1 LDTRRSQRLFDPLF
15 TTETMRGIFSDH
27 GRLQAMLD
35 FEAALARAEARAGL
49 VSTASAAAIG
59 TQCRAELFDVDA
71 LAAAAA
77 QAGNSA
83 IPLVRQLTL
92 LVAARDAEAARCVHW
107 GATSQDVMD
116 TGLVLQ
122 LCSALTAIDADLT
135 RLSSALAALA
145 RVHAQTPLAG
155 RTWLQQGPPVTL
167 GLKAAGFLSAIER
180 HRIRLA
186 EVRGRIATLQFG
198 GAVGTLAALGERGM
212 DVAAALAEE
221 LQLALPDLPWHAQRD
236 RVAEVATMLGLLV
249 GTLGKLAR
257 DVSLLMQTEVA
268 EAFEP
273 SAPGRG
279 GSSTMPHKRNPVG
292 SAIILAAAE
301 WDTLPEICALAGG
314 ALAHAIAVVEGLQA
328 DPAQMAV
335 NLDITHGLIL
345 AEAVA
350 MALGEKIGKM
360 KAHELVEE
368 ASARAVRER
377 RHLRDVLLADSN
389 VVAHLAAADLERL
402 LDPRRYTGQAER
414 LVARALA
421 ARKPEGDGSADA

>member
-1 LDTRRSQRLFDPLF
+1 
-15 TTETMRGIFSDH
+15 
-27 GRLQAMLD
+27 
-35 FEAALARAEARAGL
+35 
-49 VSTASAAAIG
+49 
-59 TQCRAELFDVDA
+59 
-71 LAAAAA
+71 
-77 QAGNSA
+77 
-83 IPLVRQLTL
+83 
-92 LVAARDAEAARCVHW
+92 
-107 GATSQDVMD
+107 
-116 TGLVLQ
+116 
-122 LCSALTAIDADLT
+122 
-135 RLSSALAALA
+135 
-145 RVHAQTPLAG
+145 
-155 RTWLQQGPPVTL
+155 
-167 GLKAAGFLSAIER
+167 FLSAIER

-249 GTLGKLAR
+249 GTLGKLA
-257 DVSLLMQTEVA
+257 
-268 EAFEP
+268 
-273 SAPGRG
+273 
-279 GSSTMPHKRNPVG
+279 N
-292 SAIILAAAE
+292 
-301 WDTLPEICALAGG
+301 
-314 ALAHAIAVVEGLQA
+314 AIAAVEGLQA

>member
-1 LDTRRSQRLFDPLF
+1 LDARRSQRLFDPLF
-15 TTETMRGIFSDH
+15 TTETMRSIFSDH

-49 VSTASAAAIG
+49 VSTASAAAVG
-59 TQCRAELFDVDA
+59 AQCRAELFDVDA

-92 LVAARDAEAARCVHW
+92 LVAARDEEAARFVHW
-107 GATSQDVMD
+107 GATSQDAMD

-122 LCSALTAIDADLT
+122 LCSALTAIDADLV

-145 RVHAQTPLAG
+145 KAHAQTPLAG

-186 EVRGRIATLQFG
+186 EVRGRVATLQFG
-198 GAVGTLAALGERGM
+198 GAVGTLAALGDRGM
-212 DVAAALAEE
+212 DVALALAEE
-221 LQLALPDLPWHAQRD
+221 LQLALPDVPWHAQRD

-279 GSSTMPHKRNPVG
+279 GSSTMPHKRNPLG
-292 SAIILAAAE
+292 SAINHAAA
-301 WDTLPEICALAGG
+301 
-314 ALAHAIAVVEGLQA
+314 
-328 DPAQMAV
+328 
-335 NLDITHGLIL
+335 
-345 AEAVA
+345 
-350 MALGEKIGKM
+350 
-360 KAHELVEE
+360 
-368 ASARAVRER
+368 VRGPG
-377 RHLRDVLLADSN
+377 VL
-389 VVAHLAAADLERL
+389 
-402 LDPRRYTGQAER
+402 
-414 LVARALA
+414 
-421 ARKPEGDGSADA
+421 